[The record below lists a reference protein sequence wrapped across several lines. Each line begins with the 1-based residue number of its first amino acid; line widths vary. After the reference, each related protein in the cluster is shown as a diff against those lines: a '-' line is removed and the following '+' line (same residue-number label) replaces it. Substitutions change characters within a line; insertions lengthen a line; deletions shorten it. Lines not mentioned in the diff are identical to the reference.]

1 MNPPSARA
9 PAPTPTPTRARSR
22 EQKRLETRERIYAAS
37 LAEFDEV
44 GFQKAQID
52 RIVERAGVARG
63 TFYFH
68 FPTKEHVLLEL
79 QRREEFAATQRIAQE
94 SGSAQNLSEY
104 LHQLMDVLASESAR
118 AQDEHPELTREMLA
132 MYVRQP
138 QAALLLPMQ
147 EPLLVEMIDFFHECA
162 ERGELR
168 DDLSPED
175 LVGIFMRSLFGWLAI
190 DVGRSDE
197 ETRQSALA
205 AFVDIFV
212 RGVAR

>member
-1 MNPPSARA
+1 MSA
-9 PAPTPTPTRARSR
+9 PKVSSLSQTPARSR
-22 EQKRLETRERIYAAS
+22 EQKRLETRERIYEAA
-37 LAEFDEV
+37 LAEFSEV

-79 QRREEFAATQRIAQE
+79 QRREETNITERIAE
-94 SGSAQNLSEY
+94 SPRRAESLSDY
-104 LHQLMDVLASESAR
+104 LHQVVDVINTERLE
-118 AQDEHPELTREMLA
+118 DPELQREMLA
-132 MYVRQP
+132 MYVREP
-138 QAALLLPMQ
+138 RAGFVEPMR

-168 DDLSPED
+168 DDLAPEE
-175 LVGIFMRSLFGWLAI
+175 LVGIFMRSLFGWVAI
-190 DVGRSDE
+190 NVERPDE
-197 ETRQSALA
+197 DNSALN

-212 RGVAR
+212 RGASK

>member
-1 MNPPSARA
+1 MSTPKITALPS
-9 PAPTPTPTRARSR
+9 TPTRSR
-22 EQKRLETRERIYAAS
+22 KLKRLETRERIFEAA
-37 LAEFDEV
+37 LVEFREA

-79 QRREEFAATQRIAQE
+79 QRREESAATQRIAE
-94 SGSAQNLSEY
+94 GSHSAENLSEY
-104 LHQLMDVLASESAR
+104 LHQLMDVLGSESVR
-118 AQDEHPELTREMLA
+118 ANQEHPELIREMLA

-138 QAALLLPMQ
+138 QAALVQPMQ

-175 LVGIFMRSLFGWLAI
+175 LVGIFMRSLFGWMAI
-190 DVGRSDE
+190 DVGRPE
-197 ETRQSALA
+197 EKAEHSTLDS
-205 AFVDIFV
+205 FVDIFV
-212 RGVAR
+212 RGVTR

>member
-1 MNPPSARA
+1 MSDAKVSSLSQPP
-9 PAPTPTPTRARSR
+9 ARSR
-22 EQKRLETRERIYAAS
+22 EQKRLETRERIYEAA
-37 LAEFDEV
+37 LAEFSEV

-79 QRREEFAATQRIAQE
+79 QRREESAATQRIAE
-94 SGSAQNLSEY
+94 GSHSAENLSEY
-104 LHQLMDVLASESAR
+104 LHQLMNVLTSESVR
-118 AQDEHPELTREMLA
+118 AKQEHPELMREMLA

-138 QAALLLPMQ
+138 QAALVQPMQ

-168 DDLSPED
+168 DDLSPEE
-175 LVGIFMRSLFGWLAI
+175 LVGIFMRSLFGWVAI
-190 DVGRSDE
+190 DVG
-197 ETRQSALA
+197 QSEAEHSTLG

-212 RGVAR
+212 RGVTR